1 VKITFK
7 IQPYQ
12 TETVEATCRVFAGQ
26 PFQERTRYIRD
37 LERRILSS
45 IEVGTNTGK
54 KVFRD
59 SSYANGAVAVNFEQ
73 IFAAYS
79 PETVRRVL

>member
-1 VKITFK
+1 MKFTFK
-7 IQPYQ
+7 IQPFQ
-12 TETVEATCRVFAGQ
+12 TEAVEASCRVLAGQ
-26 PFQERTRYIRD
+26 PFQERMRNIRD
-37 LERRILSS
+37 LDRRLLSS

-59 SSYANGAVAVNFEQ
+59 SSYANDAVAVNFEQ